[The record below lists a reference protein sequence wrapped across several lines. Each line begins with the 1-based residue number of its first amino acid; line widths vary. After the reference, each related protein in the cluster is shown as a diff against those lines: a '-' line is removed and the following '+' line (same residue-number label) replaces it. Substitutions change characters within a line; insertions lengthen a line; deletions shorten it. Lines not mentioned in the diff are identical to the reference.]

1 MTSCALPRLSV
12 PQRRVLRA
20 LAASPTPLPKLGH
33 PAATVRA
40 LEGAGY
46 VRVEYC
52 ASETRCPR
60 SGVMVHT
67 ALPTLLHLTDEGRQ
81 AEIADRLGVAL

>member
-1 MTSCALPRLSV
+1 MTPLSV
-12 PQRRVLRA
+12 PQRRILRA
-20 LAASPTPLPKLGH
+20 LAASQSPLPMQGH
-33 PAATVRA
+33 PAATVRV
-40 LEGAGY
+40 LEERGW
-46 VRVEYC
+46 VRREYC